1 MVMIPPY
8 VPEAFLTMYLPA
20 IYAGLIVGFIGTMA
34 IAMKR
39 EEIHILIL
47 TDLVGLAMIF
57 VVSAV
62 GTDLAEALILPGL
75 VVELAE
81 TLAISEILITREMRK
96 IEQDPR
102 RNLSKSSS
110 LFPQPFSLD
119 MEIMTTAP
127 NFIALVL
134 IGYGIFLTGFT
145 GGAVAGGGIVLY
157 ALSKKARGLPVLV
170 LDGIAGVSGIAWCLW
185 IIGFLLFFVMPQ
197 YWLLSLFLAACGL
210 LLKVASKVGLIG
222 LLMREDIDKEEVMV
236 MDLGTLGGN
245 LLGTIPLG
253 DIVLYVTPFNLFLF
267 AVLLGFTVLIA
278 FSKPETQVEATL
290 HNLNNT
296 EVKVGPKEFKQRRFL
311 SVLCGIASAGAM
323 ITGDLFNF
331 TLFMALVGILNIG
344 IVSAVKQTSV
354 LNSAFNY
361 GLIAMMWS
369 LPLFGGASI
378 ILASTGTFA

>member
-1 MVMIPPY
+1 MMMY
-8 VPEAFLTMYLPA
+8 VPQEFLSMYLPA

-39 EEIHILIL
+39 KELHILIL
-47 TDLVGLAMIF
+47 TDLIGLAMIF

-102 RNLSKSSS
+102 ANLNRSASI
-110 LFPQPFSLD
+110 FPQAFSLD

-157 ALSKKARGLPVLV
+157 ALSKKARGLPVLM
-170 LDGIAGVSGIAWCLW
+170 LDGIAGVSGISWCLW
-185 IIGFLLFFVMPQ
+185 IIGFLLFFIAPQ

-222 LLMREDIDKEEVMV
+222 LLMREDIDNE
-236 MDLGTLGGN
+236 
-245 LLGTIPLG
+245 
-253 DIVLYVTPFNLFLF
+253 
-267 AVLLGFTVLIA
+267 
-278 FSKPETQVEATL
+278 
-290 HNLNNT
+290 
-296 EVKVGPKEFKQRRFL
+296 
-311 SVLCGIASAGAM
+311 
-323 ITGDLFNF
+323 
-331 TLFMALVGILNIG
+331 
-344 IVSAVKQTSV
+344 
-354 LNSAFNY
+354 
-361 GLIAMMWS
+361 
-369 LPLFGGASI
+369 
-378 ILASTGTFA
+378 

>member
-1 MVMIPPY
+1 MVFIPPY
-8 VPEAFLTMYLPA
+8 VPDAFLSMYLPA

-34 IAMKR
+34 IALKR

-96 IEQDPR
+96 IEQNPR
-102 RNLSKSSS
+102 KNLSGASSM
-110 LFPQPFSLD
+110 FPQSFALN
-119 MEIMTTAP
+119 MEILNTAP

-157 ALSKKARGLPVLV
+157 ALSKKARGLPVLM

-185 IIGFLLFFVMPQ
+185 IIGFLLFFVAPQ
-197 YWLLSLFLAACGL
+197 YWLLSLFLASCGL

-222 LLMREDIDKEEVMV
+222 LLMREDFDKE
-236 MDLGTLGGN
+236 
-245 LLGTIPLG
+245 
-253 DIVLYVTPFNLFLF
+253 
-267 AVLLGFTVLIA
+267 
-278 FSKPETQVEATL
+278 
-290 HNLNNT
+290 
-296 EVKVGPKEFKQRRFL
+296 
-311 SVLCGIASAGAM
+311 
-323 ITGDLFNF
+323 
-331 TLFMALVGILNIG
+331 
-344 IVSAVKQTSV
+344 
-354 LNSAFNY
+354 
-361 GLIAMMWS
+361 
-369 LPLFGGASI
+369 
-378 ILASTGTFA
+378 

>member
-1 MVMIPPY
+1 MVL
-8 VPEAFLTMYLPA
+8 VPQFVPQAFISMYLPA

-34 IAMKR
+34 IAINKR
-39 EEIHILIL
+39 EIHILIL

-81 TLAISEILITREMRK
+81 TLAISEILLTREMRK
-96 IEQDPR
+96 IEQNPR
-102 RNLSKSSS
+102 RNLTVSSS
-110 LFPQPFSLD
+110 MFPQSFSLD

-157 ALSKKARGLPVLV
+157 ALSKKARGLPVLI

-185 IIGFLLFFVMPQ
+185 IIGFLLFFVTPQ

-222 LLMREDIDKEEVMV
+222 LLMREDIDNE
-236 MDLGTLGGN
+236 
-245 LLGTIPLG
+245 
-253 DIVLYVTPFNLFLF
+253 
-267 AVLLGFTVLIA
+267 
-278 FSKPETQVEATL
+278 
-290 HNLNNT
+290 
-296 EVKVGPKEFKQRRFL
+296 
-311 SVLCGIASAGAM
+311 
-323 ITGDLFNF
+323 
-331 TLFMALVGILNIG
+331 
-344 IVSAVKQTSV
+344 
-354 LNSAFNY
+354 
-361 GLIAMMWS
+361 
-369 LPLFGGASI
+369 
-378 ILASTGTFA
+378 